1 MIIKADDLIN
11 ERLIN
16 SVCERLEENKTVS
29 LKLPYGGMLYIDR
42 KLPFLCL
49 YRMPPEY
56 EDCGTEKLITG
67 EASYLIASGHK
78 LLHKSLSS
86 LVLNIIKTLSPEFGA
101 YLLLE
106 IWASREEDFEEGEDT
121 SLKKP
126 VFYIAAHKNRSPYSE
141 VQTLERELRKIELY
155 KKAAEVKIVQQTR
168 IVPHGLPQIIS
179 SAEAQAL
186 QCYLMGLEIK
196 PIYRNWETGQ
206 IFPIV
211 IRRLHRQLEGAFK
224 QTFFEFVRTYTIKR
238 PANYQ
243 ALGKRATVKAVWE
256 IDQKLA
262 EISDTFDFLLQS
274 TPVNAD
280 KEWLEMKRRH
290 FEHTPIFHYRPVPVE
305 PALLKRKL
313 YNIPIERIED
323 PTLGLIFREKR
334 RELDRQITMLID
346 RDSRKFLYGSLQL
359 YGGVDNS
366 LFGLARDILESL
378 PPRIRNGAKRGY
390 VKAEELAGM
399 ARAEIEYY
407 KSIFPDISAKVYI
420 REDVSSIL
428 VSRGNLLIGCQT
440 KVPAMRV
447 EALLH
452 HEVGTHIVT
461 YVNGNVQPFH
471 LLHAG
476 FAGYEEL
483 QEGLAIVAEY
493 LVGGLNL
500 ARFRLIAARVI
511 AVKSMIDG
519 ASFVETFRLLNKV
532 HGFEQRLAYS
542 IAMRVYRGGGLTK
555 DAIYFRGF
563 FKLLEYLK
571 NSGSIEPLFMGKIA
585 LNHVPVIQEL
595 QSRHI
600 LKPLAIMPR
609 YMGLIQTEEKLKEL
623 CKGFSIPDLIIK
635 TVNRKKERK

>member
-1 MIIKADDLIN
+1 MALKADELIT
-11 ERLIN
+11 EQFIT
-16 SVCERLEENKTVS
+16 SVCARLKENKTVRR
-29 LKLPYGGMLYIDR
+29 KLPYGGRLYIDR
-42 KLPFLCL
+42 KLPFLFL

-56 EDCGTEKLITG
+56 EDCGTEKLVTG
-67 EASYLIASGHK
+67 EASYLITSGHK
-78 LLHKSLSS
+78 LLRKGLSS
-86 LVLNIIKTLSPEFGA
+86 LVLNITKTLSAEFGA
-101 YLLLE
+101 FLLLE
-106 IWASREEDFEEGEDT
+106 IWASREEDSEESEDP

-126 VFYIAAHKNRSPYSE
+126 VFNIVAHKNRSPYSE
-141 VQTLERELRKIELY
+141 IQTLERELSKIVLY
-155 KKAAEVKIVQQTR
+155 KKVAGVEVVQQMR
-168 IVPHGLPQIIS
+168 ITPHGFTQIIS
-179 SAEAQAL
+179 SAEAQAY
-186 QCYLMGLEIK
+186 QCYLIGLEIK

-206 IFPIV
+206 TYPLV
-211 IRRLHRQLEGAFK
+211 IRRLHRQLSWAFK
-224 QTFFEFVRTYTIKR
+224 QALFEFVQTYTIQR

-243 ALGKRATVKAVWE
+243 ALGRRATVKAVWE

-280 KEWLEMKRRH
+280 REWLELKRRH
-290 FEHTPIFHYRPVPVE
+290 FDYTPVFHYRPVPVE

-346 RDSRKFLYGSLQL
+346 RDNRKFLYGSLQL

-366 LFGLARDILESL
+366 LFGLANDILESL
-378 PPRIRNGAKRGY
+378 PPRTRDSTKKGY
-390 VKAEELAGM
+390 VKAEELAEM
-399 ARAEIEYY
+399 ARNEIEFY
-407 KSIFPDISAKVYI
+407 KKSFPEITAMVCI
-420 REDVSSIL
+420 REDVSGIL
-428 VSRGNLLIGCQT
+428 VSRGNLLIGCKT

-461 YVNGNVQPFH
+461 YVNGNVQPFR
-471 LLHAG
+471 LLHSG

-483 QEGLAIVAEY
+483 QEGLAVLAEY

-500 ARFRLIAARVI
+500 SRIRLIAARVI
-511 AVKSMIDG
+511 AVKSMIDR
-519 ASFVETFRLLNKV
+519 ASFVETFRLLNRV
-532 HGFEQRLAYS
+532 YGFEQRLAYS
-542 IAMRVYRGGGLTK
+542 ITMRVYRGGGLTK

-571 NSGSIEPLFMGKIA
+571 KNGSIKPLFVGKIA

-600 LKPLAIMPR
+600 LKPLALIPR
-609 YMGLIQTEEKLKEL
+609 YMDFLQTEEKLKAL
-623 CKGFSIPDLIIK
+623 STGFSIPDLIIEV
-635 TVNRKKERK
+635 VNKKKEKK